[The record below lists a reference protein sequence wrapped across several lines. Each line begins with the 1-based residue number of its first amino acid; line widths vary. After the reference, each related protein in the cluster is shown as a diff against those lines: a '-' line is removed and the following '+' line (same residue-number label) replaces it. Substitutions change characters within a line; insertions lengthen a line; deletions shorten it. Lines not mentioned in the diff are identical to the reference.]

1 MRPRWFPA
9 ALVLGGALLLHT
21 PASAQDG
28 NAPPL
33 QSHRQVSLDPVV
45 RGNLARHREQM
56 ASRTRGPLAL
66 TGQVKTL
73 SSGGDLEVVSSVG
86 TLTFDTV
93 GGTFTDSTE
102 LTLKALTPLS
112 VVYLYLYDLSSG
124 GAKIADGTGELA
136 TQKLQNGLVSVGLGQ
151 QLAAGDTVTLTVTQS
166 GVPQCQSSF
175 LGLQTCMISP
185 TMTYSLG
192 AWRPQVYDMTTYQL
206 LHAKT
211 ASLSITAPAGI
222 TVGATGVAGAVTSNL
237 DGSQTYT
244 FTSEFDDSFSFGAA
258 SYVSGSLAFGGG
270 KTATTYL
277 LGGNAGAGNQWRQ
290 AMADVMGFHAAR
302 YGPYDPSTISMV
314 EVPDAAGA
322 AYGPFTAIFMPTTTV
337 SYPPTH
343 WSTTTTLAHE
353 LGHQWFGGLIE
364 SGDSLSPWLNEGFA
378 TFAEMEYTSSLAGQE
393 YGVDYLPTYRSQH
406 NLTYIYSARAAGVDV
421 PLSSTQIYQAPD
433 LLYVAVTYDKGALV
447 VGLLRYLMGDNTTF
461 FDALKAYRKDHE
473 GAVADVKSLKASLM
487 KASGLDLTTFFN
499 QWVFSSGYPTYK
511 IEMKRPLPGAGGG
524 AEVSVTCDK
533 DFAVP
538 VELDVVTA
546 DGNVSRVRLPVSSQ
560 SPTEFKHSVATTGEV
575 LSVRFDPDKQL
586 PGRALGQLPGD
597 IHLNGEVDG
606 IDLIYA
612 AMAQGQSFDPMNPW
626 QQGAFSLWADLV
638 LDGAINQQD
647 LDIVDKSFGKR
658 TGE

>member
-1 MRPRWFPA
+1 MRARWIPA
-9 ALVLGGALLLHT
+9 ALVLGGALLL
-21 PASAQDG
+21 PAPVGARDG

-33 QSHRQVSLDPVV
+33 LSHRQLSLDPVV
-45 RGNLARHREQM
+45 RGNLARHREQV
-56 ASRTRGPLAL
+56 ARRLRGSLAL
-66 TGQVKTL
+66 DGRLEPQ

-86 TLTFDTV
+86 TLTFDTT
-93 GGTFTDSTE
+93 GGTFTDVTT

-124 GAKIADGTGELA
+124 SATISDATGELS

-151 QLAAGDTVTLTVTQS
+151 HLAVGDSVTLTVTQS

-175 LGLQTCMISP
+175 LGLLTCMISP

-192 AWRPQVYDMTTYQL
+192 AWRPLVYDMTTYQL
-206 LHAKT
+206 LRAKS

-222 TVGATGVAGAVTSNL
+222 TVGATGLAGAVTGNP

-244 FTSEFDDSFSFGAA
+244 FSSEFGDSFSFGAA

-270 KTATTYL
+270 KTATTHL
-277 LGGNAGAGNQWRQ
+277 LAGNAGAGAQWRQ
-290 AMADVMGFHAAR
+290 AMADVMTFHAAR
-302 YGPYDPSTISMV
+302 YGPYDPPTIGLV
-314 EVPDAAGA
+314 EVPDVAGA
-322 AYGPFTAIFMPTTTV
+322 AYGPFTAIFMPTTSV

-378 TFAEMEYTSSLAGQE
+378 TFAEMEYSSSLASQE
-393 YGVDYLPTYRSQH
+393 YGVDYLPTYRSQQ
-406 NLTYIYSARAAGVDV
+406 NLTYIYTALAEGVDV
-421 PLSSTQIYQAPD
+421 PLSSTQIYQAPQM
-433 LLYVAVTYDKGALV
+433 LYIAVTYDKGALV
-447 VGLLRYLMGDNTTF
+447 VGLLRYLMGDDTTF
-461 FDALKAYRKDHE
+461 FDALRAYRKDHE
-473 GAVADVKSLKASLM
+473 GTIVDVKSLKASLM
-487 KASGLDLTTFFN
+487 KASGLDLTAFFN

-511 IEMKRPLPGAGGG
+511 VEVKRPLPGAGGG

-546 DGNVSRVRLPVSSQ
+546 DGTVSRVRLPVSSQ
-560 SPTEFKHSVATTGEV
+560 NPTEFKHGVAGAGEV

-597 IHLNGEVDG
+597 IHVNGEVDG

-612 AMAQGQSFDPMNPW
+612 AMARGQSFDPMNPW

-638 LDGAINQQD
+638 FDGSIDQQD
-647 LDIVDKSFGKR
+647 LDVVDKSFGKR